1 MRNPKGQVMPI
12 RNEHYVPPD
21 PDCNGAY
28 LPPEQAIEIGKIVAR
43 ERREANR
50 RGKGVR
56 KGDNNRLGRGVGGI
70 REISSIPMSRIG
82 RYLFG

>member
-1 MRNPKGQVMPI
+1 MLI
-12 RNEHYVPPD
+12 TPD

-28 LPPEQAIEIGKIVAR
+28 LPPEQAIAIGKIIAR
-43 ERREANR
+43 ERREAAR

-70 REISSIPMSRIG
+70 REINSTVQSRVG
-82 RYLFG
+82 WVRFG